1 MAVQK
6 FKTNENSNIRNVIG
20 VISGKGGVGKSFVT
34 STIAAE
40 LRRQGKTVGI
50 LDADITGPSIPKSF
64 GITDPAFSDGK
75 NILPSVSKN
84 GVRIMSVNLI
94 LQDPTQPVLWRGPIL
109 GNALSQFFENVNW
122 GDLDYLLIDMPPG
135 TGDVALTVFQ
145 SMPIDGVV
153 LVSTPQDLVSMIVA
167 KAVNMTKSMNLEI
180 LGIVENMSYFKC
192 PCCDNITRIYGESS
206 VDKEAEKFGIE
217 NKAQLPMR
225 ADFARLVDEGNVE
238 DIEID
243 EIKEFVNNL
252 MR

>member
-1 MAVQK
+1 
-6 FKTNENSNIRNVIG
+6 
-20 VISGKGGVGKSFVT
+20 
-34 STIAAE
+34 
-40 LRRQGKTVGI
+40 
-50 LDADITGPSIPKSF
+50 
-64 GITDPAFSDGK
+64 
-75 NILPSVSKN
+75 
-84 GVRIMSVNLI
+84 
-94 LQDPTQPVLWRGPIL
+94 
-109 GNALSQFFENVNW
+109 
-122 GDLDYLLIDMPPG
+122 
-135 TGDVALTVFQ
+135 
-145 SMPIDGVV
+145 MPIDGVV

-206 VDKEAEKFGIE
+206 VDKEAEKFGIK

-238 DIEID
+238 DIEIN